1 MSMNNTWTRTIPSY
15 LLAIMIKGAT
25 PARTGTLMAVGSMTC
40 VQIGL
45 ALSVPLFG
53 QLGPLGTVWLRLAWA
68 SVILVVAV
76 RPRPWR
82 FRRRILLAAIA
93 LGVVTGGV
101 TMLFMAAIARM
112 PLGTASALE
121 FLGPLGVAVA
131 RGHGRRR
138 LLWPGLAAAGVL
150 VLTHPWQGG
159 AGNGQEPLGIVFAL
173 GAAACWAAYIL
184 LTQAVGDEVAGLEG
198 LAVSIPVAALVSTP
212 FAVPEIGRALTPHL
226 LLIGLGLAL
235 LLPVIP
241 FGLEMYALRRLTTAA
256 FGTLM
261 CLEPALALL
270 AGLVLLG
277 QVPGLSAL
285 AGVALVVAAG
295 LGAVRTGARQD
306 ETHVRIESERVGV
319 PAVYIGGAMSEEM
332 TPQENPAKDPEDWV
346 TGDEPMTSP
355 QRSYLQTLAREAG
368 RDVDLD
374 ALSKADASRL
384 IDELQVVSGRGTGTA
399 SRVG

>member
-1 MSMNNTWTRTIPSY
+1 M
-15 LLAIMIKGAT
+15 T

-68 SVILVVAV
+68 GLILLAAV

-82 FRRRILLAAIA
+82 FRRPILLAAIA

-101 TMLFMAAIARM
+101 TMLFMAAVARM

-159 AGNGQEPLGIVFAL
+159 AGTGQGLLGVVFAL

-184 LTQAVGDEVAGLEG
+184 LTQAVGDEVAGLAG
-198 LAVSIPVAALVSTP
+198 LAVSIPVAALVSTL
-212 FAVPEIGRALTPHL
+212 FAAPDIGRAFTPHL
-226 LLIGLGLAL
+226 LLAGLGLAL

-270 AGLVLLG
+270 AGLALLG
-277 QVPGLSAL
+277 QVPRPWAL
-285 AGVALVVAAG
+285 AGVALVVVAG
-295 LGAVRTGARQD
+295 LGAERAGARQD
-306 ETHVRIESERVGV
+306 EIHVRIEPERVVV
-319 PAVYIGGAMSEEM
+319 PATYIGGAMSEEM

-346 TGDEPMTSP
+346 TGDEPMTGP

-368 RDVDLD
+368 REVNLD
-374 ALSKADASRL
+374 ALSKADASKL
-384 IDELQVVSGRGTGTA
+384 IDELQVVSGRGAGTAGRTA
-399 SRVG
+399 SRAS